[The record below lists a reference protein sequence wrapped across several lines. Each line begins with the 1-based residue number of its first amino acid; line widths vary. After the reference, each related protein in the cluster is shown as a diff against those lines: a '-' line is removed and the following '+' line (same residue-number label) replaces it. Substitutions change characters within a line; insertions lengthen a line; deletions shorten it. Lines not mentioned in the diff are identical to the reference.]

1 MAGVDDGIIKAAGLL
16 RPVREKTIMTEREAC
31 IAFNLLPDVGAVA
44 VRRLAAEH
52 GGIAA
57 AWEAQES
64 PLDWEGKPPQWEREI
79 ERAAKMKVTLV
90 TLVDGGYPP
99 LLKEIASPPLVLYV
113 VGDPSALSRQGVALV
128 GTRRPTLYG
137 QETARRFAV
146 GLAHAGWAVYSG
158 LAVGIDA
165 ASHHG
170 ALLAGGV
177 TAGILGGALD
187 KFYPK
192 ENARLAREIVDAGGA
207 VASEFPFGRS
217 PDPQT
222 FPQRNRIVSGLS
234 AGVVAIE
241 APMQSGTLITCR
253 LAGEQGRAVMAVPG
267 RIDSRTAMGCL
278 HLIREGAQMVTS
290 VDDILEELSPMTRAA
305 AAPKDGTPRLC
316 RTKPAS
322 ASAPRKEPHVAG
334 RPAAMPPVAISLE
347 ESMVLRAVPE
357 GGTTID
363 AVAREAKLPAGKV
376 NALLVQ
382 LRLKRR
388 IRFLPGNRVTPVR
401 G

>member
-1 MAGVDDGIIKAAGLL
+1 
-16 RPVREKTIMTEREAC
+16 MTEREAC

-64 PLDWEGKPPQWEREI
+64 PLDWEGKTPRWEREI
-79 ERAAKMKVTLV
+79 ERAANMKVTLV
-90 TLVDGGYPP
+90 TIVDESYPP

-113 VGDPSALSRQGVALV
+113 VGDPSALSRRGVALV

-137 QETARRFAV
+137 QETARKFAI
-146 GLAHAGWAVYSG
+146 GLAHAGWAIYSG

-165 ASHHG
+165 ASHQG

-187 KFYPK
+187 KFYPR
-192 ENARLAREIVDAGGA
+192 ENRKLAREIVDSGGA

-267 RIDSRTAMGCL
+267 RIDSRTALGCL

-290 VDDILEELSPMTRAA
+290 VDDILEELSPIARDVAKTGASAPKAGSAKAA
-305 AAPKDGTPRLC
+305 AAPSRRRRSDAQGGPPATPQ
-316 RTKPAS
+316 A
-322 ASAPRKEPHVAG
+322 
-334 RPAAMPPVAISLE
+334 AISLE
-347 ESMVLRAVPE
+347 ESIVLRAVPE
-357 GGTTID
+357 GGATID
-363 AVAREAKLPAGKV
+363 AVAREANLPAGKV

-388 IRFLPGNRVTPVR
+388 IRFLPGNRVSPVHM
-401 G
+401 